1 MDQLSIKERILS
13 SISYA
18 QKELGYTLVR
28 EGFGDSISKCAC
40 ALSCVLLADNPGNI
54 LDPGRILY
62 SSAKILGVDPTW
74 TVSFM
79 DGFDGKN
86 YHTKYD
92 EAWKLGERICAE
104 TNPPTH
110 DEYVRKL
117 DLNHAK

>member
-54 LDPGRILY
+54 LDTGRILY
-62 SSAKILGVDPTW
+62 SSAKILGVDPRQCLLWMVLMVKTITRNMMKPGNW
-74 TVSFM
+74 VS
-79 DGFDGKN
+79 GF
-86 YHTKYD
+86 
-92 EAWKLGERICAE
+92 
-104 TNPPTH
+104 
-110 DEYVRKL
+110 VRKPIRRHMM
-117 DLNHAK
+117 NMSENWI